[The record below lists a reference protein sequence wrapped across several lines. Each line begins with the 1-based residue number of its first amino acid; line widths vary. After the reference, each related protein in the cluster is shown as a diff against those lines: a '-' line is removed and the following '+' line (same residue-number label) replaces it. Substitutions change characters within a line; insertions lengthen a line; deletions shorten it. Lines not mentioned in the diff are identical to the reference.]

1 MRRWPRRDGGGR
13 EPGLPSLTSMS
24 MWCAELEDLSLLDL
38 DGRELAACSC
48 ILGPSS
54 PPPCAAALTLLLLP
68 YLLCS
73 DGSLLG
79 SFPVSLLVAWL
90 PLLLWTKGY
99 LLAPQKL
106 YGTAPRNLQI
116 LQTST

>member
-1 MRRWPRRDGGGR
+1 
-13 EPGLPSLTSMS
+13 